1 MNINKLLVVALI
13 LLLSS
18 GCGADQAQ
26 KKAPP
31 PPVSVKKSSS
41 GICHDETSSS
51 YNRTK
56 NFTPYDNISACIA
69 SGGRL
74 PEGAIN
80 DATNEAI
87 EEGRDFV
94 SLYNRSDWPHWTDA
108 DGDCQNTRHELLIA
122 TSQTP
127 ISFKTIKECNVLTGS
142 WYDPYS
148 GDTFTDS
155 HALDLDHIVPLK
167 FAHGHGAD
175 EWSRARKQTFANDI
189 DNLLLV
195 QVSLNRQKGAKAP
208 DEWMP
213 PNQQYRCEY
222 IKRFIA
228 VMDKYELKF
237 IPSEKR
243 IVERMT
249 KACGS

>member
-94 SLYNRSDWPHWTDA
+94 LLYNRSDWPHWTDA

-175 EWSRARKQTFANDI
+175 EWS
-189 DNLLLV
+189 
-195 QVSLNRQKGAKAP
+195 
-208 DEWMP
+208 
-213 PNQQYRCEY
+213 NQQYRCEY